1 MPSPFPI
8 DYLLERALTMF
19 ARKPQLDLTR
29 VFKSPMRVRIL
40 ELFTR
45 DTDRSMTAEPL
56 THDLIDYFPEVTPKQ
71 VNYHLAV
78 LRDAR
83 LIPAG

>member
-1 MPSPFPI
+1 
-8 DYLLERALTMF
+8 MF
-19 ARKPQLDLTR
+19 VRKPQLDLTR
-29 VFKSPMRVRIL
+29 VFQSPMRVRIL

-56 THDLIDYFPEVTPKQ
+56 AQDLIDYFPEATPKQ